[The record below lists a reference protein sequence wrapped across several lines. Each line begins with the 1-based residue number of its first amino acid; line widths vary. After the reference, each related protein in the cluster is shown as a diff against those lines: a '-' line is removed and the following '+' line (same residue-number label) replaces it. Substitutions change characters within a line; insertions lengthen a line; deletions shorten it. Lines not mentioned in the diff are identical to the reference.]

1 MCVKV
6 DLMPGSHF
14 WVLATGAHGIG
25 HKGSNLDFHGN
36 HGNSGKPATVDLTTN
51 TLYPLGKMW
60 GVPTIRMIPLSE
72 NLKREVAG
80 ILTGRDRTKKGI
92 LTLLG
97 QGLGPDRVIQGSAED
112 LRLTGGAAGAL
123 VPEEREAEL
132 LGRIEELAHIA
143 TACENET
150 RAVLN
155 AVGGEMDPTMSLH
168 SLFGHRSVASVKK
181 GIYS

>member
-1 MCVKV
+1 M
-6 DLMPGSHF
+6 
-14 WVLATGAHGIG
+14 T
-25 HKGSNLDFHGN
+25 
-36 HGNSGKPATVDLTTN
+36 
-51 TLYPLGKMW
+51 
-60 GVPTIRMIPLSE
+60 PLSE

-97 QGLGPDRVIQGSAED
+97 QGLGSDRVIQGSAKD

-123 VPEEREAEL
+123 APEEREAES
-132 LGRIEELAHIA
+132 LGRIEELASSDIA

-155 AVGGEMDPTMSLH
+155 AVGGKVDPTMGLLPTQPIRPSERSLREE
-168 SLFGHRSVASVKK
+168 GDRQ
-181 GIYS
+181 

>member
-6 DLMPGSHF
+6 DLVPGSHF
-14 WVLATGAHGIG
+14 WMLATGAHGIG
-25 HKGSNLDFHGN
+25 HKGSNLDFHSN
-36 HGNSGKPATVDLTTN
+36 HGNSGKPAIVDLTTN
-51 TLYPLGKMW
+51 TPYPLGKMW
-60 GVPTIRMIPLSE
+60 GVPTTRMTPLSD
-72 NLKREVAG
+72 NLKSEVAG

-92 LTLLG
+92 LTQLG

-123 VPEEREAEL
+123 APEEREEL
-132 LGRIEELAHIA
+132 LGRIEELTHTA

-155 AVGGEMDPTMSLH
+155 AVGGKVDPTMSLH
-168 SLFGHRSVASVKK
+168 SL
-181 GIYS
+181 YSAIGA